1 MPTHAS
7 RLILSSC
14 NPGLASPVPVPSV
27 GMVTPSDGG
36 TNPGGGALI
45 AEGAM
50 RDCRMC
56 ASDERMATC
65 IDCKVGIVT
74 TCFMFRGRTQGGGR
88 EKTTYIQSL
97 KVFAHFEHELL
108 GAFLS
113 LGEVVVGPVRLW
125 QREERYGRRSEGEQ
139 ASNVLRG
146 GSFG

>member
-1 MPTHAS
+1 MPTHAPW
-7 RLILSSC
+7 LILSSC

-27 GMVTPSDGG
+27 GMVTPSDVG

-65 IDCKVGIVT
+65 IDCKVAMTICSENECVS
-74 TCFMFRGRTQGGGR
+74 GGER
-88 EKTTYIQSL
+88 EDTHIQSL
-97 KVFAHFEHELL
+97 KVFADFQHELL

-113 LGEVVVGPVRLW
+113 LREVIVGSVRLW
-125 QREERYGRRSEGEQ
+125 QREE
-139 ASNVLRG
+139 
-146 GSFG
+146 